1 MRTYL
6 SAAAHPW
13 ASFVFLLPLL
23 LLYEGGVWYYADTAD
38 PVARTGADEWVREGF
53 GRYGLGTAWAAPAV
67 VAVVLGVMAA
77 REWKARPKEMLPT
90 AFGMAIESILFAVL
104 LWALAKNFGP
114 LLDRLGPPAAAIR
127 FRTPAAGQLVTYVGA
142 GIYEEVL
149 FRLGLFTGLF
159 FLLRRTDM
167 AKLPAALIAAAAAA
181 LLFAYAHHVG
191 PNAEALH
198 PARFAFRTL
207 AGLYFT
213 ALFVTRG
220 FGITVGAHAGYDILV
235 GVAVG

>member
-1 MRTYL
+1 MRSYL

-13 ASFVFLLPLL
+13 AVLVFLLPLL
-23 LLYEGGVWYYADTAD
+23 LLYEGGVWYYAGTAD

-53 GRYGLGTAWAAPAV
+53 ARYGLRSTWAAPAV
-67 VAVVLGVMAA
+67 VAVVLGVWAA
-77 REWKARPKEMLPT
+77 RDWKARPKEMVPT
-90 AFGMAIESILFAVL
+90 LFGMVIESVLFAVL

-114 LLDRLGPPAAAIR
+114 LLDRLGPPAAIR

-149 FRLGLFTGLF
+149 FRLGLFTGIYF
-159 FLLRRTDM
+159 ILRRTTL
-167 AKLPAALIAAAAAA
+167 AKLPAVLIAAVAAA

-191 PNAEALH
+191 PNAEPLH
-198 PARFAFRTL
+198 PARFAFRAL

-213 ALFVTRG
+213 TLFVTRG